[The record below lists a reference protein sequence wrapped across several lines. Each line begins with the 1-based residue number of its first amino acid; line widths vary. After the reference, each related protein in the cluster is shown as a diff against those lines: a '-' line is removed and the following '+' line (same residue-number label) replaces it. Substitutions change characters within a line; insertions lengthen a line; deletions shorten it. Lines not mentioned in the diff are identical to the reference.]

1 MHETVKWR
9 YAFQE
14 TSAGQWELT
23 FLLGSGEAAEFAER
37 LGAALGEGRE
47 YSLTLEPL
55 ADGNAW
61 RLFWKRRPGSVSRL
75 LAAHPETDRWVAT
88 VSVSLEMEERLLSRL
103 SALVPGSEFSLADLG
118 PVDRLG
124 NLVLKFKV
132 E

>member
-14 TSAGQWELT
+14 TSAGKWELT
-23 FLLGSGEAAEFAER
+23 LLLGADEAAQLAER
-37 LGAALGEGRE
+37 LRAVLRDERE

-61 RLFWKRRPGSVSRL
+61 RLFWKCRPGSVSRL

-88 VSVSLEMEERLLSRL
+88 VSVTAEMEERLLSLLNER
-103 SALVPGSEFSLADLG
+103 GSFSLADLG